1 MTQLLPPLAI
11 SGYRVPSTDFSLVSR
26 MLQQQVVSS
35 MLGLTPSY
43 QPDQLILQSP
53 SALFGQVPTAPLT
66 GTSLISPF
74 TRAGDQLKTLGQKY
88 GVPYG
93 GESLDKY
100 QKTVAEAIIAQKAVG
115 YGVPLSVALGV
126 AGNESGRKM
135 WSNLDKGTVTQGKNI
150 RDGVLLSTDWG
161 VMQINDKAH
170 AKAFPRAKYDMEYNI
185 DYGLK
190 FLARQRESIQG
201 SLGLGFGDWDRTIAS
216 YNLGHNP
223 QTTRS
228 YQIANRYVSGVYRNR
243 PTNQNYA

>member
-1 MTQLLPPLAI
+1 MVQTLPPLTY
-11 SGYRVPSTDFSLVSR
+11 SGYGVTPTDFGQISR
-26 MLQQQVVSS
+26 LLQNRAVGS

-43 QPDQLILQSP
+43 QPDQLTLQSP
-53 SALFGQVPTAPLT
+53 AALFGRSPNLPM
-66 GTSLISPF
+66 GIPSLISPF
-74 TRAGDQLKTLGQKY
+74 TKPADQLQTLGKKY
-88 GVPYG
+88 GVPYQG
-93 GESLDKY
+93 QSLTTY
-100 QKTVAEAIIAQKAVG
+100 QKTVAEAIIAAKAQS
-115 YGVPLSVALGV
+115 YGIPLNVAMGM

-135 WSNLDKGTVTQGKNI
+135 WSNPDKGTVTQGKNI

-170 AKAFPRAKYDMEYNI
+170 VKAFPRAKYDMEYNI

-190 FLARQRESIQG
+190 FLARQRNSIQG

-228 YQIANRYVSGVYRNR
+228 YEIATRYVSGVYRNR
-243 PTNQNYA
+243 TIPQNYA